1 MVRRHQIGVLFDLV
15 DEMNGLHRLDM
26 RELFAQIS
34 KGIPGMTTAQRR
46 DWWFEIYAQP
56 GKRDG
61 TTVVDYIDLAQLIE
75 RGGVE
80 LRAEADYIKN
90 WCGESETL
98 DATGQ
103 KLCVGATMV
112 KSATTTPRVK
122 HAIDM
127 LLECSL

>member
-46 DWWFEIYAQP
+46 DWWFGIYAQP

-61 TTVVDYIDLAQLIE
+61 TTVVDYIDLAHPRRTI
-75 RGGVE
+75 
-80 LRAEADYIKN
+80 
-90 WCGESETL
+90 T
-98 DATGQ
+98 DAN
-103 KLCVGATMV
+103 VN
-112 KSATTTPRVK
+112 VK
-122 HAIDM
+122 HACIQYHFASGM
-127 LLECSL
+127 PEKVV